1 MVNNDHFRNASPKVK
16 EALHGLSKT
25 LVGIL
30 YNATSGDPADRFK
43 NCLALANTL
52 RHAQEEYAERTYEI
66 LEPGIAAAIEERAKE
81 RARKYT
87 PANPLKRAARAVRR
101 AYYRVIGGED
111 IVKVLERAKGKP
123 APDVADVTA
132 EETID
137 HRVTRELP

>member
-1 MVNNDHFRNASPKVK
+1 M
-16 EALHGLSKT
+16 
-25 LVGIL
+25 
-30 YNATSGDPADRFK
+30 
-43 NCLALANTL
+43 
-52 RHAQEEYAERTYEI
+52 

-111 IVKVLERAKGKP
+111 IIAVLEKAKGKP